1 MNWKWS
7 IIVGLSTTLLGG
19 SGCSLQ
25 PQLVR
30 VAPSV
35 TSKTAESDR
44 GGTPVGV
51 AAFDVRAD
59 QKLGIITDA
68 HDRKVDVATTGDV
81 AVALY
86 DAVTPA
92 LARSGF
98 KTKPAG
104 SDDSSSL
111 RLELQELSFNAL
123 KQPFDF
129 DIALKVVVSAK
140 ARNGL
145 DSYDRTFTVTQRK
158 TAGAPP
164 SKAETTLMVND
175 AVGVALSDMLADPEL
190 INLLAR

>member
-1 MNWKWS
+1 MSWKWS
-7 IIVGLSTTLLGG
+7 IIVGISAAFLGG

-30 VAPSV
+30 VTPSV
-35 TSKTAESDR
+35 MSKTAENDR
-44 GGTPVGV
+44 GGASVGV
-51 AAFDVRAD
+51 AAFDVRPD

-81 AVALY
+81 AAALS
-86 DAVTPA
+86 DAVTQA

-104 SDDSSSL
+104 SDDSTSL

-129 DIALKVVVSAK
+129 DVGLKVVVSAK

-158 TAGAPP
+158 AAGAPP

-175 AVGVALSDMLADPEL
+175 AVGVALSDMLADQEL
-190 INLLAR
+190 INFLAR